1 MNDRSVALRAATA
14 ADNSSLAG
22 VQLNSAL
29 AGFSHIFPAA
39 IPKPNQRDLEREWS
53 ALLADETVDVV
64 VAVKGQTPVGAVV
77 YGPDPEPGFGT
88 DCYMRKL
95 YVLPEE
101 SGRGIGSTLHDHA
114 VADLAGR
121 GFTRI
126 RLWVLERNLVAR
138 RMYERRGWKLQ
149 PWSRSDWPG
158 SGILELGYALEIDY
172 SSAM

>member
-1 MNDRSVALRAATA
+1 MTVRAATPADA
-14 ADNSSLAG
+14 ASLAA
-22 VQLNSAL
+22 VQLSSAL
-29 AGFSHIFPAA
+29 AGFAHIFPAA
-39 IPKPNQRDLEREWS
+39 IPKPNQQDLEDEWS
-53 ALLADETVDVV
+53 ALLCDEATDVF
-64 VAVKGQTPVGAVV
+64 VAVKGTKPVGVVV

-88 DCYMRKL
+88 DGYLRKL
-95 YVLPEE
+95 YVLPEA

-138 RMYERRGWKLQ
+138 RMYERRGWELQ
-149 PWSRSDWPG
+149 PWFRSDWPG

>member
-1 MNDRSVALRAATA
+1 MNDKGVTLRAATQ
-14 ADNSSLAG
+14 ADTSSLAG
-22 VQLNSAL
+22 VQLRSAL
-29 AGFSHIFPAA
+29 AGFSHIFPSS
-39 IPKPNQRDLEREWS
+39 IPKPTLHDLEAEW
-53 ALLADETVDVV
+53 AAILADEAITVF
-64 VAVKGQTPVGAVV
+64 VADQGATPVGVAV
-77 YGPDPEPGFGT
+77 YGPDPEPGFAT
-88 DCYMRKL
+88 DGYFRKL

-114 VADLAGR
+114 IADLAGD

-149 PWSRSDWPG
+149 PWCRSDWPG